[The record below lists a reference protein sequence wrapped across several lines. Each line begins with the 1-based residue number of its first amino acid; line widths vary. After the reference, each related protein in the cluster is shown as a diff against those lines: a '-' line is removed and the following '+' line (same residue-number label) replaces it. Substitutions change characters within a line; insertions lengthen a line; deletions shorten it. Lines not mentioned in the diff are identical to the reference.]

1 MEPMATLS
9 QIMEKLKN
17 KNITNEIKLNEYN
30 QIVDSNGN
38 NINAEDLAIIKTYR
52 FEGDSNPADNTAL
65 YVLRDKDENL
75 AYIID
80 TYGAYSDHVG
90 PKFDEFLRS
99 IKVDES
105 EYDL

>member
-9 QIMEKLKN
+9 QVMEKLKN
-17 KNITNEIKLNEYN
+17 KGITNEIKLNDYN
-30 QIVDSNGN
+30 EIVDSNDN
-38 NINAEDLAIIKTYR
+38 KIQAENLTIIKTYR

-65 YVLRDKDENL
+65 YLTKDKDENL

-80 TYGAYSDHVG
+80 SYGAYSDHLG
-90 PKFDEFLRS
+90 PKFDEFLKS
-99 IKVDES
+99 IKVDET

>member
-9 QIMEKLKN
+9 QVMEKLKN
-17 KNITNEIKLNEYN
+17 KGITNEIKLNDYN
-30 QIVDSNGN
+30 QIVDTNDNKIKAG
-38 NINAEDLAIIKTYR
+38 DLTIIKTYR

-65 YVLRDKDENL
+65 YLTKDKDENL

-80 TYGAYSDHVG
+80 TYGAYSDHAG
-90 PKFDEFLRS
+90 PKFDEFLKS
-99 IKVDES
+99 IKVDET